1 MINMKWWGWGSE
13 QFEFPMANKPNL
25 WPFICRKSGL
35 SPDAPRIAPVTE
47 QQVRLPV
54 ANVPAEL
61 LSALRGRLKDD
72 QVRTDDKD
80 RLVHAYGK
88 SFPDL
93 YRARRGIID
102 RAPDVVVYPDCHAE
116 VEFILE
122 QAKRVG
128 ARVVPFGGGT
138 NIVGG
143 VEHRHRDERT
153 GITLDLRRMN
163 RLLDLD
169 PRSQTA
175 VLEGGA
181 VGPVLEQK
189 LQEKGYSLGHY
200 PDSFEYST
208 LGGWLATRSAGM
220 QSDAYGKIEDMVVAL
235 KLATPSGTIST
246 RVTPASSAGP
256 NLAQM
261 ACGSEGV
268 LGVITE
274 ATMRVHP
281 NPEVKDYQGWLFP
294 SFAAGV
300 EAMHECIVKDCPPS
314 MFRLQDEPETEL
326 AFCMRS
332 PPKGLKKIL
341 EGWIMG
347 WLKSRGYAEPAMM
360 LVGLEG
366 CDDYVRSLR
375 KRVTP
380 ILKKHRGFCLGPSIG
395 RKWSESKFHVPYLRD
410 VLMDYN
416 FICDVAET
424 AAVWSKLLDLY
435 NAGRKSIEETLRSE
449 GKQGYIGCHISHTYQ
464 TGASLYF
471 TWATLQDPGQE
482 LEQYHRYKRM
492 ITNAFMK
499 THGTLTHHHA
509 VGYEH
514 RPWMEEEVTPTG
526 LKALRG
532 LKQAL
537 DPDGIM
543 NPGKLLPD
551 E

>member
-1 MINMKWWGWGSE
+1 MTNMKWWGWGAE
-13 QFEFPMANKPNL
+13 DFEFPMANKPDL
-25 WPFICRKSGL
+25 WPFIRRKSGL
-35 SPDAPRIAPVTE
+35 SPDARRAAPVQE
-47 QQVRLPV
+47 KDVRLSPPEV
-54 ANVPAEL
+54 HPEL
-61 LSALRGRLKDD
+61 LRALRGQLKEE
-72 QVRTDDKD
+72 QIRTDDRD

-93 YRARRGIID
+93 FRARRGVIE
-102 RAPDVVVYPDCHAE
+102 RAPDLVVYPDCHDE
-116 VEFILE
+116 VEFILNE
-122 QAKRVG
+122 AKRVG
-128 ARVVPFGGGT
+128 AKVVPFGGGT

-143 VEHRHRDERT
+143 VEHRDAGGFTRV
-153 GITLDLRRMN
+153 TLDLRRMN

-175 VLEGGA
+175 TLEAGA
-181 VGPVLEQK
+181 VGPVLEET
-189 LQEKGYSLGHY
+189 LQAKGYSLGHY

-235 KLATPSGTIST
+235 KLVTPVGTLRT
-246 RVTPASSAGP
+246 RVTPATSAGP
-256 NLAQM
+256 DLDRM
-261 ACGSEGV
+261 VCGSEGV

-281 NPEVKDYQGWLFP
+281 NPEVKDYKGWLFP

-300 EAMHECIVKDCPPS
+300 EAMQECVVKDCPPS

-332 PPKGLKKIL
+332 PPKGFKKVV

-347 WLKSRGYAEPAMM
+347 WLKSRGYATPAMM

-366 CDDYVRSLR
+366 CDGYVRSLR

-380 ILKKHRGFCLGPSIG
+380 ILKKHGGFCLGGSIG
-395 RKWSESKFHVPYLRD
+395 RKWSESKFHIPYLRD

-416 FICDVAET
+416 FVCDVAET
-424 AAVWSKLLDLY
+424 AGVWSKLLELY
-435 NAGRKSIEETLRSE
+435 TAGRKSIEELLRSE
-449 GKQGYIGCHISHTYQ
+449 GKLGYIGCHVSHTYH

-471 TWATLQDPGQE
+471 TWATLQDEGRE
-482 LEQYHRYKRM
+482 LEQYYRCKRA
-492 ITNAFMK
+492 ITDAFMR

-514 RPWMEEEVTPTG
+514 RPWMAEEVGATG
-526 LKALRG
+526 LRALRG

-543 NPGKLLPD
+543 NPGKLLP
-551 E
+551 EE